1 MSVNVTVIEQNQDI
15 NIEVSK
21 QEVEINI
28 SIDQFASERAVQASI
43 EAKEARDEALESA
56 QNALSSEQNALT
68 SANLAEEYRDDSLL
82 AKDSAQEFAS
92 QAIDARNGAESARD
106 TATSQA
112 TIATEQAIVSTN
124 QANIAIEQATIAT
137 SAVQSIEG
145 NIQDLGSIS
154 GTVNINLALGTL
166 ITATLTGTTT
176 LTFSGLPPTTRETA
190 FTLRFAGIHQI
201 NLPSGTRFPS
211 GTAPTPSGVLYE
223 LPCSINSAG
232 QVIVYGSI
240 NDIRTP

>member
-43 EAKEARDEALESA
+43 EAKEARDEAEISATNALISA
-56 QNALSSEQNALT
+56 QNALASEQE
-68 SANLAEEYRDDSLL
+68 ANQSKLDAQT
-82 AKDSAQEFAS
+82 AKND
-92 QAIDARNGAESARD
+92 AESARD
-106 TATSQA
+106 QATSQA
-112 TIATEQAIVSTN
+112 TISTEQAVISTN
-124 QANIAIEQATIAT
+124 QANISTQQATIAT

>member
-1 MSVNVTVIEQNQDI
+1 MSVNVTVIEEVQDI
-15 NIEVSK
+15 NIEISK

-43 EAKEARDEALESA
+43 EAKEARDEAEISATNALISA
-56 QNALSSEQNALT
+56 QNALASEQE
-68 SANLAEEYRDDSLL
+68 ANQSKLDAQT
-82 AKDSAQEFAS
+82 AKND
-92 QAIDARNGAESARD
+92 AESARD
-106 TATSQA
+106 QATSQA
-112 TIATEQAIVSTN
+112 TISTEQAVISTN
-124 QANIAIEQATIAT
+124 QANISTQQATIAT

-145 NIQDLGSIS
+145 NIQDLGNIS

-176 LTFSGLPPTTRETA
+176 LTFSGLPPSTRETA

-201 NLPSGTRFPS
+201 NLPSGTRFPN

-223 LPCSINSAG
+223 LPCSINSSG
-232 QVIVYGSI
+232 QLIVYGSI